1 MNKKRIILVLVILL
15 LAGGGYYL
23 WHLFKQGNQSELTI
37 YGNVDIRSVNLSF
50 RVNGRLA
57 SLEVDEGDKITAN
70 QILGRIDDAPY
81 QNALEQAKANVMSAQ
96 AQLSLTKDGFR
107 TEQIEQA
114 KALVA
119 QSQASYDFAQR
130 YFERMQ
136 GLWKTRVI
144 SANDLDTARSS
155 RDQAQANLKSAQDQ
169 LALYTNG
176 NRPQEIESAQAALMQ
191 MKALQ
196 DQAELNLSDTV
207 LRSPSNGTLLS
218 RVVEPG
224 TMLNAGSTVLTLSL
238 TEPVWVRAY
247 IDEVNLAYA
256 VSGNDVAV
264 YIDSKPDQPYK
275 GVIGFVSP
283 TAEFTPKNV
292 ETPVL
297 RTDLVYRL
305 RVIVKDADDA
315 LRQGMPVT
323 IKLLSQ
329 QEKSQQD

>member
-1 MNKKRIILVLVILL
+1 MNKKRILVVIIILL
-15 LAGGGYYL
+15 LAGIGYCL
-23 WHLFKQGNQSELTI
+23 WHVFSLNRQSELQI

-57 SLEVDEGDKITAN
+57 ALDVDEGDKITAG
-70 QILGRIDDAPY
+70 QILGHIDDAPY
-81 QNALEQAKANVMSAQ
+81 KNALEQAKANVMSAQ
-96 AQLSLTKDGFR
+96 AQLSLIKAGFR
-107 TEQIEQA
+107 SEQIEQA

-130 YFERMQ
+130 YFERVQ
-136 GLWKTRVI
+136 GLWKNRVI
-144 SANDLDTARSS
+144 SANDLDNARTA

-169 LALYTNG
+169 LILYTNG
-176 NRPQEIESAQAALMQ
+176 NRPQEIESAEATLLQMQ
-191 MKALQ
+191 ALQ
-196 DQAELNLSDTV
+196 DQAELNLADTV
-207 LRSPSNGTLLS
+207 LRSPSNGTLLT

-224 TMLNAGSTVLTLSL
+224 TMLNVGSTTLTLSL

-256 VSGNDVAV
+256 VSGNEVSL
-264 YIDSKPDQPYK
+264 YIDSKPDKPYK
-275 GVIGFVSP
+275 GIIGFVSP
-283 TAEFTPKNV
+283 TAEFTPKSV

-305 RVIVKDADDA
+305 RIVVKDADDA

-323 IKLLSQ
+323 IKLLP
-329 QEKSQQD
+329 QQD

>member
-1 MNKKRIILVLVILL
+1 MNKKRIILVLAILL
-15 LAGGGYYL
+15 LAGGGYYV

-57 SLEVDEGDKITAN
+57 SLDVDEGDKITAN
-70 QILGRIDDAPY
+70 QVLGHIDDAPY
-81 QNALEQAKANVMSAQ
+81 INALEQAKANTMAAQ
-96 AQLSLTKDGFR
+96 AQLSLAKDGFR
-107 TEQIEQA
+107 SEQIEQA

-130 YFERMQ
+130 YFDRMQ

-144 SANDLDTARSS
+144 SANDLDNARSA

-169 LALYTNG
+169 LALYING
-176 NRPQEIESAQAALMQ
+176 NRPQEIESAEATFLQMQ
-191 MKALQ
+191 ALQ
-196 DQAELNLSDTV
+196 AQAELNLSDTV
-207 LRSPSNGTLLS
+207 LRAPSNGTLLT

-224 TMLNAGSTVLTLSL
+224 TMLSAGSTVLTLSL

-247 IDEVNLAYA
+247 IDEVNLAYT
-256 VSGNDVAV
+256 VSGKEVDV
-264 YIDSKPDQPYK
+264 YIDSKPNKPYK
-275 GVIGFVSP
+275 GVIGFISP
-283 TAEFTPKNV
+283 TAEFTPKSV

-305 RVIVKDADDA
+305 RIVVKDADDA

-323 IKLLSQ
+323 IKLQ
-329 QEKSQQD
+329 PQRG

>member
-1 MNKKRIILVLVILL
+1 MNKKRIILVLAILL
-15 LAGGGYYL
+15 LAGGGYYV

-57 SLEVDEGDKITAN
+57 SLDVDEGDKITAD
-70 QILGRIDDAPY
+70 QVLGHIDDAPY
-81 QNALEQAKANVMSAQ
+81 INALEQAKANTMAAQ
-96 AQLSLTKDGFR
+96 AQLSLAKDGFR
-107 TEQIEQA
+107 SEQIEQA

-130 YFERMQ
+130 YFDRMQ

-144 SANDLDTARSS
+144 SANDLDNARSA

-176 NRPQEIESAQAALMQ
+176 NRPQEIESAEATVLQMQ
-191 MKALQ
+191 ALQ
-196 DQAELNLSDTV
+196 AQAELNLSDTV
-207 LRSPSNGTLLS
+207 LRAPSNGTLLT

-247 IDEVNLAYA
+247 IDEVNLAYT
-256 VSGNDVAV
+256 VSGKEVDV
-264 YIDSKPDQPYK
+264 YIDSRPNKPYK
-275 GVIGFVSP
+275 GVIGFISP
-283 TAEFTPKNV
+283 TAEFTPKSV

-305 RVIVKDADDA
+305 RIVVKDADDA

-323 IKLLSQ
+323 IKLQ
-329 QEKSQQD
+329 PQRG

>member
-1 MNKKRIILVLVILL
+1 MNKKRIILVLAILL
-15 LAGGGYYL
+15 LAGGGYYV

-57 SLEVDEGDKITAN
+57 SLDVDEGDKITSD
-70 QILGRIDDAPY
+70 QVLGHIDDAPY
-81 QNALEQAKANVMSAQ
+81 INALEQAKANTMAAQ
-96 AQLSLTKDGFR
+96 AQLSLAKDGFR
-107 TEQIEQA
+107 SEQIEQA

-130 YFERMQ
+130 YFDRMQ

-144 SANDLDTARSS
+144 SANDLDNARSA

-176 NRPQEIESAQAALMQ
+176 NRPQEIESAEATVLQMQ
-191 MKALQ
+191 ALQ
-196 DQAELNLSDTV
+196 AQAELNLSDTV
-207 LRSPSNGTLLS
+207 LRAPSNGTLLT

-247 IDEVNLAYA
+247 IDEVNLAYT
-256 VSGNDVAV
+256 VSGKEVDV
-264 YIDSKPDQPYK
+264 YIDSRPNKPYK
-275 GVIGFVSP
+275 GVIGFISP
-283 TAEFTPKNV
+283 TAEFTPKSV

-305 RVIVKDADDA
+305 RIVVKDADDA

-323 IKLLSQ
+323 IKLQ
-329 QEKSQQD
+329 PQRG